1 VILGVLLALL
11 TSVSWAFG
19 NVFVQKSGRAIG
31 TVRAT
36 LWALVVGGTAAGVLS
51 LALETRQQPISASVL
66 AWTAAAG
73 LAGLLAYGCLFY
85 AFEHAPLTLAVPVV
99 SCWCLIAGL
108 LSFAVFGERPGALP
122 LVGASIVLA
131 GVLLVSLGAGVS
143 SVNRG
148 GPGGASTARMGG
160 RGALVI
166 ALGAA
171 LGFGVMVPALTQVA
185 GVWGPLGATA
195 VVYFVVVALGLPV
208 ALVSGIDV
216 RPPPRAAWGLVLATG
231 CSETLGFVC
240 LALARHFA
248 PMTVVT
254 PVSSLAATL
263 TVLYAW
269 LVLDERPPRL
279 AAAGAALACAGV
291 VMLSITGRR

>member
-36 LWALVVGGTAAGVLS
+36 LWALVVGCIVAGSLS
-51 LALETRQQPISASVL
+51 LALETRQETIGAGVL
-66 AWTAAAG
+66 GWTAAAG
-73 LAGLLAYGCLFY
+73 LSALLAYGCLFY
-85 AFEHAPLTLAVPVV
+85 AFEHAPLSLAVPVV
-99 SCWCLIAGL
+99 SCWCLIAGV
-108 LSFAVFGERPGALP
+108 LSFTVLGERPGALP
-122 LVGASIVLA
+122 LAAAAVVFA
-131 GVLLVSLGAGVS
+131 GVLLVSLGAGM
-143 SVNRG
+143 RG
-148 GPGGASTARMGG
+148 GHGEGGSRR
-160 RGALVI
+160 RGALAI

-171 LGFGVMVPALTQVA
+171 IGFGVMIPALTHVA
-185 GVWGPLGATA
+185 GVWGALGATA
-195 VVYFVVVALGLPV
+195 VVYFLVVALGLPL
-208 ALVSGIDV
+208 ALAWRIDV

-240 LALARHFA
+240 LSLARRFA

-263 TVLYAW
+263 TVVYAW
-269 LVLDERPPRL
+269 LVLHERPPRL
-279 AAAGAALACAGV
+279 AAVGAALACVGILVLSLSGV
-291 VMLSITGRR
+291 

>member
-1 VILGVLLALL
+1 VTLGVLLALL

-36 LWALVVGGTAAGVLS
+36 LWALVVGGTAASVLS
-51 LALETRQQPISASVL
+51 LALETHNEPITVSVL
-66 AWTAAAG
+66 GWTAVAG
-73 LAGLLAYGCLFY
+73 LAALLAYGCLFY

-99 SCWCLIAGL
+99 SSWCLIAGV
-108 LSFAVFGERPGALP
+108 LSFAVLGERPGALP
-122 LVGASIVLA
+122 LFGASVVFA
-131 GVLLVSLGAGVS
+131 GVLLVSVGAGMRTGHLDGS
-143 SVNRG
+143 GGTRRG
-148 GPGGASTARMGG
+148 
-160 RGALVI
+160 GALVI

-171 LGFGVMVPALTQVA
+171 IGFGVMIPALTHVA
-185 GVWGPLGATA
+185 DVWGALGATA
-195 VVYFVVVALGLPV
+195 IVYFLVVALGLPL
-208 ALVSGIDV
+208 ALVWRIDV

-231 CSETLGFVC
+231 CSETLGFICVSI
-240 LALARHFA
+240 ARRFA

-269 LVLDERPPRL
+269 LVLAERPPRL
-279 AAAGAALACAGV
+279 AATGAALACAGV
-291 VMLSITGRR
+291 VLLSI

>member
-1 VILGVLLALL
+1 VTLGVLLALL

-36 LWALVVGGTAAGVLS
+36 LWALVVGGTMAGLLS
-51 LALETRQQPISASVL
+51 LGLETRQEPITAPVL
-66 AWTAAAG
+66 GWTAVAG
-73 LAGLLAYGCLFY
+73 LAALLAYGCLFY

-99 SCWCLIAGL
+99 SCWCLIAGV
-108 LSFAVFGERPGALP
+108 LSFAVFGERPGALA
-122 LVGASIVLA
+122 LVGASIVFL
-131 GVLLVSLGAGVS
+131 GVLLVSVGAG
-143 SVNRG
+143 NHG
-148 GPGGASTARMGG
+148 GPAGGPRHGA
-160 RGALVI
+160 ALVI

-171 LGFGVMVPALTQVA
+171 IGFGVMIPALTRVA
-185 GVWGPLGATA
+185 GVWGALGATA
-195 VVYFVVVALGLPV
+195 IVYFLVVALGLPL
-208 ALVSGIDV
+208 ALVWRIDV
-216 RPPPRAAWGLVLATG
+216 RPPPRTAWGLVFATG

-240 LALARHFA
+240 VSLARRFA

-254 PVSSLAATL
+254 PVASLAATL

-269 LVLDERPPRL
+269 LVLAERPPRL

-291 VMLSITGRR
+291 VMLSI